1 MPTLLVL
8 AGLLLFSR
16 KHAKQR
22 RKLQCLAGSQGK
34 QKHPSVFPCSLPVVL
49 KYPLGVELLKIKA
62 DMLFCQLFAPNAAF
76 FEPKNIYT
84 PIIRDP
90 RGFVVVVG
98 VVVVDAVVI
107 FAPQQ
112 VCNQWCIVG
121 ADKQSVSSTEFVFC
135 PPSVRIDSQHFSFVD
150 AGEARTEYK
159 EDGENDGADSG
170 GKKLM
175 VRMMLTMMSMMSTM
189 VRTTMMT

>member
-98 VVVVDAVVI
+98 VGVGGVVVVVVVVDAVVI

-121 ADKQSVSSTEFVFC
+121 ADKQSV
-135 PPSVRIDSQHFSFVD
+135 
-150 AGEARTEYK
+150 
-159 EDGENDGADSG
+159 
-170 GKKLM
+170 
-175 VRMMLTMMSMMSTM
+175 
-189 VRTTMMT
+189 